1 MLVVSDVYTLPDLL
15 ARAVNKF
22 PDSDIVVFPESRT
35 TYKELY
41 ERASKAACSLKS
53 MGIGSGDS
61 VGILMSN
68 CLEFVD
74 LLIGS
79 QLIGAVPVPIN
90 ARYKAKE
97 LAYVIDDAE
106 LKVLATTDRIVEHV
120 DFVSLLQ
127 EAFPDLERQQ
137 NPMELELKEA
147 KTLIQ

>member
-79 QLIGAVPVPIN
+79 QLIGAVPVPMFPPP
-90 ARYKAKE
+90 AP
-97 LAYVIDDAE
+97 V
-106 LKVLATTDRIVEHV
+106 
-120 DFVSLLQ
+120 VSCGPP
-127 EAFPDLERQQ
+127 ACGACPCGVGGG
-137 NPMELELKEA
+137 
-147 KTLIQ
+147 